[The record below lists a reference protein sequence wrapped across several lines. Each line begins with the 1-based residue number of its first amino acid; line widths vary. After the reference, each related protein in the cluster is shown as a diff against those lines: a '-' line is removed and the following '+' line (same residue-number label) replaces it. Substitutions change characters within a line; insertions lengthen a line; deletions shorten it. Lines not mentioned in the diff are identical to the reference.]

1 MGEIQQH
8 PRPVVARNLISMAAK
23 RRPNHQLKQ
32 GEDSMVLK
40 KKWRSRTKNLT
51 NTGVKQLE
59 KKVKKT
65 KRRVSQ
71 LRLDSLLNQRDE
83 SDKLQDKIFELQQ
96 QIDAK
101 ETKGPVF
108 QVCDPSLHR
117 LHLYRS
123 AGVDV
128 YFEDYRSIER
138 KLVTRIPINVDYLK
152 VWEDMTMNERSEML
166 EPLVQGLKIAYD
178 KSDQPMVHLQVVM
191 NDTHWT
197 QEE

>member
-1 MGEIQQH
+1 
-8 PRPVVARNLISMAAK
+8 
-23 RRPNHQLKQ
+23 
-32 GEDSMVLK
+32 MVYK
-40 KKWRSRTKNLT
+40 KELEKTVKKLRTQ
-51 NTGVKQLE
+51 VSQLE
-59 KKVKKT
+59 KMLEDEKQ
-65 KRRVSQ
+65 VSQ

-138 KLVTRIPINVDYLK
+138 KLVTRIPINVDLE
-152 VWEDMTMNERSEML
+152 VWEDMTLNERSEML

-197 QEE
+197 QEEF

>member
-1 MGEIQQH
+1 
-8 PRPVVARNLISMAAK
+8 
-23 RRPNHQLKQ
+23 
-32 GEDSMVLK
+32 MVYK
-40 KKWRSRTKNLT
+40 KELEKT
-51 NTGVKQLE
+51 VKKLQTQVSQLE
-59 KKVKKT
+59 KMLEDEKQ
-65 KRRVSQ
+65 VSQ

-108 QVCDPSLHR
+108 QVCDPSMR
-117 LHLYRS
+117 GLHLYRC

-138 KLVTRIPINVDYLK
+138 KLVTRIPINMEPE

-197 QEE
+197 QEEF